1 MGQFAIHEANLERL
15 QKKVQRIRNKCIKFG
30 CEFTYEEKGEEFRT
44 YTDAD
49 GNETVTRYIIVEA
62 SGTAKVNGWEFAATI
77 DHTEAGN
84 IIRKFK
90 EDVEV
95 PERYYSCDPDCEHCH
110 SKRHRKDTYLVYNT
124 ETQEF
129 KQVGS
134 SCVND
139 FTAGLSAEAIAQYI
153 SFFDELIEG
162 ETPYPGSSF
171 QRYELLTEV
180 LKYANIVVDHIGYV
194 STSASEF
201 GGTSTRSFVTDL
213 LDYHSFR
220 RTSMIKSLVEDVEDF
235 LAKYNPDFDSKENLQ
250 KVQAIIKHFRE
261 VDDSKSDYLH
271 NLKVI
276 ANSEYIT
283 MRNMGYAVSMVSA
296 YNRDLEIQTQ
306 KAKAAVEHADEVTVS
321 GFLGTVGERIVINNV
336 ASVTAITSWSN
347 QYGETIR
354 YKIVDTD
361 GNVIMWDSS
370 TGIYSDRPV
379 VSITGTV
386 KKHDEFR
393 DVKQTWLT
401 RCRVTYGEKKPEE
414 TPADGTFDIDKVFAA
429 MNNAS

>member
-95 PERYYSCDPDCEHCH
+95 PERYYTCDPDCEHCH

-139 FTAGLSAEAIAQYI
+139 FTNGLSAEAIAQYI

-162 ETPYPGSSF
+162 QAPYPGSSF
-171 QRYELLTEV
+171 QRYYRLVEI
-180 LKYANIVVDHIGYV
+180 LKYANTVVDCIGYV
-194 STSASEF
+194 STSSALRDED
-201 GGTSTRSFVTDL
+201 TTRSFVTNI
-213 LDYHSFR
+213 YNYYNR
-220 RTSMIKSLVEDVEDF
+220 RPSMFKKEIEDVEAF
-235 LAKYNPDFDSKENLQ
+235 LNKFSPDFDSNTNLA
-250 KVQAIIKHFRE
+250 KVDQVIEHFKSAE
-261 VDDSKSDYLH
+261 DESDYIH

-283 MRNMGYAVSMVSA
+283 ARNLGYAVSMIAA
-296 YNRDLEIQTQ
+296 YNREMDIQTQ
-306 KAKAAVEHADEVTVS
+306 RAKAAEEHANEAETS
-321 GFLGTVGERIVINNV
+321 KFLGAVGERIVINNI

-379 VSITGTV
+379 VSITGTI

-393 DVKQTWLT
+393 DVKQTWLI
-401 RCRVTYGEKKPEE
+401 RCKVVYGEKQPEE
-414 TPADGTFDIDKVFAA
+414 TPADGTFDLDEVFAA